1 MAVSTVAF
9 SLTSAAYV
17 DVSGGYEACSFRLP
31 LVSQRNNVIRV
42 HLGTSLPGVDTTHFD
57 VYEAPASSAEERQ
70 IHFTELA
77 ETDRVYVR
85 AVSGTVSLT
94 VYRK

>member
-42 HLGTSLPGVDTTHFD
+42 HLGTSLPAADTDDFD
-57 VYEAPASSAEERQ
+57 EFMAPQEEHEERQ
-70 IHFTELA
+70 IHFYQLA
-77 ETDRVYVR
+77 TTDRVYVR
-85 AVSGTVSLT
+85 AARANVTLR